1 MQVPT
6 LPHVFAFQSDVS
18 LNARIA
24 SSLTTLRR
32 RTSSFG
38 PLLGHAAN
46 ALREGVEK
54 RATKIHRRRNSPI
67 LDPLHLPRSI
77 LTSIKHPAREIDPR
91 YQLSLDRP
99 AALSFFV
106 FTSSYFSLLLF
117 ISSYFP
123 LFLFTSCS
131 FLFSTLYPIFT
142 KFYERFMSERSVHG

>member
-99 AALSFFV
+99 AASRSSYLLLL
-106 FTSSYFSLLLF
+106 TSPYFSLFLLTSLYF
-117 ISSYFP
+117 SLRRVRFSSRHYIR
-123 LFLFTSCS
+123 FLPSFTSV
-131 FLFSTLYPIFT
+131 L
-142 KFYERFMSERSVHG
+142 